1 MLNKELL
8 KSLCQISGLVYKPSS
23 FFNENYCKKQFPT
36 NCSSF
41 KYLNK
46 QPLFIESNIDCQC
59 YVSIFNKDSI
69 LCAFRGT
76 ENTRDWLTDANMIR
90 VRMDLKD
97 IEGDNRPRAHWGILR
112 QFRSVEKNITD
123 YIEEEIKNK
132 DIKNIVYTGHS
143 LGGALATIA
152 AQNFGHKYPT
162 LNHMCVT
169 FGAPRCGDDDFRK
182 KFNKVCCFS
191 KRFVNEYDPVP
202 SLPFSLRYS
211 HVCPSQQIKTNQL
224 IDMETPI
231 SRFFWIMWYKFT
243 NIFWSNY
250 NPVDDHGI
258 TQYEAF
264 DLFNSFKEC
273 TEELIDEL
281 ITVKNSVSSTN
292 SGCVDL
298 ILNLYSPGSRFS
310 GRIPFIKEV

>member
-97 IEGDNRPRAHWGILR
+97 IEDDNRPHAHWGILR

-258 TQYEAF
+258 TNYY
-264 DLFNSFKEC
+264 DKLCSIYGD
-273 TEELIDEL
+273 EE
-281 ITVKNSVSSTN
+281 TVVEDVT
-292 SGCVDL
+292 D
-298 ILNLYSPGSRFS
+298 P
-310 GRIPFIKEV
+310 E

>member
-258 TQYEAF
+258 TNYY
-264 DLFNSFKEC
+264 DKLCSIYGD
-273 TEELIDEL
+273 EE
-281 ITVKNSVSSTN
+281 TVVEDVT
-292 SGCVDL
+292 D
-298 ILNLYSPGSRFS
+298 P
-310 GRIPFIKEV
+310 E

>member
-1 MLNKELL
+1 MLSKELI

-23 FFNENYCKKQFPT
+23 FFKDNYCKKERP
-36 NCSSF
+36 NECWSF
-41 KYLNK
+41 KFFNK

-59 YVSIFNKDSI
+59 YISVFNKDSI

-76 ENTRDWLTDANMIR
+76 ENKRDWLTDANMIR
-90 VRMDLKD
+90 VKMDLTD
-97 IEGDNRPRAHWGILR
+97 VEDNNRPLAHWGILR
-112 QFRSVEKNITD
+112 QFRSVENNITK
-123 YIEEEIKNK
+123 YIQEELKTNK
-132 DIKNIVYTGHS
+132 DIKNIIYTGHS

-152 AQNFGHKYPT
+152 AQNYGHKYPK

-182 KFNKVCCFS
+182 KFNTICCFS

-211 HVCPSQQIKTNQL
+211 HVCPSQQIKTNKL

-231 SRFFWIMWYKFT
+231 SRFFWIMWYKLI
-243 NIFWSNY
+243 NIFGWSY

-258 TQYEAF
+258 
-264 DLFNSFKEC
+264 FNYYNKLCE
-273 TEELIDEL
+273 IYGDDE
-281 ITVKNSVSSTN
+281 IPVENPNS
-292 SGCVDL
+292 
-298 ILNLYSPGSRFS
+298 
-310 GRIPFIKEV
+310 E